1 MNVVQGVMCYS
12 VSIPDIINIILAQD
26 GSNRPVPA
34 PRRKSGGSI
43 YNNKSANSL
52 PVLLKDFSADSSS
65 GRMMMSAHSAPS
77 YPVPHTLISSGL
89 SQGTENF

>member
-1 MNVVQGVMCYS
+1 MNVVQGVMRYS
-12 VSIPDIINIILAQD
+12 VSISDIVNIILAQD

-34 PRRKSGGSI
+34 PRRKSGGST

-65 GRMMMSAHSAPS
+65 GRMMMSAHSASS

-89 SQGTENF
+89 IHGT

>member
-1 MNVVQGVMCYS
+1 M
-12 VSIPDIINIILAQD
+12 PDTVNIILAQD
-26 GSNRPVPA
+26 GSNRPIPA
-34 PRRKSGGSI
+34 PIRKSGGST

-65 GRMMMSAHSAPS
+65 GRMMVSAPSAPS

-89 SQGTENF
+89 SHGINNF